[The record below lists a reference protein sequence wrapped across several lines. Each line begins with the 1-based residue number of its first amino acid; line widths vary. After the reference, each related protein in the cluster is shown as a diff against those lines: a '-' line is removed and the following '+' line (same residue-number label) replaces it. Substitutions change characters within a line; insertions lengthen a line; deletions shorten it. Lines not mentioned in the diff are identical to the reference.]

1 MIADT
6 SSVIVLGC
14 RNSRATVRDLFDTS
28 AENDVKVVV
37 PSTLV
42 RVTGI
47 RDRLRRRLR
56 ADRDVETDDNAGQED
71 AVNPETPIDVRTTQS
86 PERPPSTPP
95 AASHVPDAAL
105 GFDPWG
111 VRTSSSWDILR

>member
-1 MIADT
+1 
-6 SSVIVLGC
+6 
-14 RNSRATVRDLFDTS
+14 
-28 AENDVKVVV
+28 
-37 PSTLV
+37 V

-71 AVNPETPIDVRTTQS
+71 AVNPDTPIDVRTTQS

-105 GFDPWG
+105 GFDRWG
-111 VRTSSSWDILR
+111 VRMSSSWDILR

>member
-1 MIADT
+1 
-6 SSVIVLGC
+6 
-14 RNSRATVRDLFDTS
+14 
-28 AENDVKVVV
+28 
-37 PSTLV
+37 V

-86 PERPPSTPP
+86 P
-95 AASHVPDAAL
+95 
-105 GFDPWG
+105 
-111 VRTSSSWDILR
+111 